1 MMNRLV
7 RGLLLAAL
15 LVGVTG
21 CTAPGLIYTDIVRPL
36 DLDLHETPDKRARGR
51 SGTKAITLY
60 NISVIWDSAAIADA
74 ARQRGLTKIYYA
86 DMRTVSVWFGIWQ
99 QRTAI
104 VYGE

>member
-7 RGLLLAAL
+7 RGLLIAAL
-15 LVGVTG
+15 LVAVTG

-36 DLDLHETPDKRARGR
+36 DLDMHETPDKRARGR
-51 SGTKAITLY
+51 SGTKAITFY
-60 NISVIWDSAAIADA
+60 VTVMWDSAAIADA
-74 ARQRGLTKIYYA
+74 ARQRGLTKIYFA
-86 DMRTVSVWFGIWQ
+86 DMRTVSVWFGTWQ